1 MTCCSLTQMLL
12 AYKVGGIS
20 EGPLI
25 VLGKMILVQKI
36 NIILKGGIFN
46 AME

>member
-1 MTCCSLTQMLL
+1 MLL

-46 AME
+46 AMG